1 MRLPRRR
8 DHGKAATILI
18 VVGVI
23 FLIIVICVV
32 VFAMWAVGVNNRLV
46 SLNQNADASWAQV
59 QNVYQRRMDLIPNL
73 VNTVKGAA
81 SHEFDVQVGVVRE
94 RAKATQMQINPSNPD
109 EFNRFAQQQQALGG
123 ALSRLLVTVEKYP
136 EIRANQNFL
145 TLQQQIEGTENRISV
160 ERDKFNKAVMT
171 YNNEVLMFPGSFI
184 AAMRNFKQRPYF
196 TAAVEA
202 QTAPTVDFGPSKIS
216 PTPAVPAEAPSAR
229 ITTASHTML
238 RMPRFQMPVISGINP
253 I

>member
-1 MRLPRRR
+1 MELFCGHDRGR
-8 DHGKAATILI
+8 ASVLI
-18 VVGVI
+18 IIGVVVVLVVVGAVI
-23 FLIIVICVV
+23 FG
-32 VFAMWAVGVNNRLV
+32 AWAVSINNRLV
-46 SLNQNADASWAQV
+46 RLSQSADASWAQV

-94 RAKATQMQINPSNPD
+94 RARATQMQINPTNPE

-136 EIRANQNFL
+136 EVRANQNFL

-160 ERDKFNKAVMT
+160 ERDKFNKTVMA
-171 YNNEVLMFPGSFI
+171 YNNEVLMFPGSLI
-184 AAMRNFKQRPYF
+184 AAVRQFKPRPYF
-196 TAAVEA
+196 TATAEA
-202 QTAPTVDFGPSKIS
+202 QTAPTVDFGASKIS
-216 PTPAVPAEAPSAR
+216 PSPGTPAEAPATR
-229 ITTASHTML
+229 PTTASRTML
-238 RMPRFQMPVISGINP
+238 YAPKFQFPVISGINP